1 MSTDSQEQEID
12 LGQLSKKIGDLFQK
26 LIDSFFD
33 FILFLKRN
41 IIIVATL
48 FILGIVLGYFLD
60 KKTKEYDHEIV
71 VLPNFGS
78 VDYLYSKIKLINSKR
93 KEGDT
98 LFLKSIGIKQPKEL
112 GLLEVEP
119 IIDVYSFIQQRESN
133 FDLIKL
139 MAEDGDLDKI
149 IENETTSKN
158 YPFHLIKIKTR
169 KAENRKEFIDPIM
182 NYLES
187 SDYFSSIQKEML
199 SSLKIEIA
207 SNEETITQINNILN
221 EFNNTTGSNSKSD
234 KLIYY
239 NENNQLNDVIK
250 SKEEII
256 KKLTNNRV
264 SLINYQKTIK
274 EVTSTLNIKD
284 TKGTNGKLKLV
295 LPFLFVFLFLMVV
308 FISKFYKSQMSKRNL
323 V

>member
-1 MSTDSQEQEID
+1 MSTNSQDQEID
-12 LGQLSKKIGDLFQK
+12 LSQLSKKIGGFFQK
-26 LIDSFFD
+26 IVDSFFD
-33 FILFLKRN
+33 FFLFIKRN
-41 IIIVATL
+41 IVIVGIL
-48 FILGIVLGYFLD
+48 FILGIVLGYILD
-60 KKTKEYDHEIV
+60 KKSSEYDHEVI

-78 VDYLYSKIKLINSKR
+78 VGYLYSKINLINSKR

-98 LFLKSIGIKQPKEL
+98 LFLKSIGIKEPKKL
-112 GLLEVEP
+112 GLVEVEP
-119 IIDVYSFIQQRESN
+119 IIDVYRFIQERESN

-139 MAEDGDLDKI
+139 MAEDGDIDKI
-149 IENETTSKN
+149 IKNETTAKN
-158 YPFHLIKIKTR
+158 YTFHLIKIKTK
-169 KAENRKEFIDPIM
+169 KALKKEEFIVPIM

-187 SDYFSSIQKEML
+187 SEYFSVIQKEML
-199 SSLKIEIA
+199 SSLKMEIA
-207 SNEETITQINNILN
+207 ANEQTIIQINNILN

-250 SKEEII
+250 TKEEII
-256 KKLTNNRV
+256 YKLTNNKI

-274 EVTSTLNIKD
+274 EVSSTLNIKD

-295 LPFLFVFLFLMVV
+295 FPFMFVFLFIL
-308 FISKFYKSQMSKRNL
+308 IANLRKFYKKQMLKRNL